1 MNQKRMFMLQFQL
14 TISLSFFIGKTRT
27 VLLAGLALNTQGSLV
42 KGFTPLRAATA
53 GFFLSFMLRSPPSL
67 NLPFFFNS
75 VAANSKYEVTT
86 ALTFFGFNSVDS
98 ATWLKTAL
106 CVNPLAAFM
115 TFMDF
120 MAGAMA
126 TVRSHRNELER

>member
-75 VAANSKYEVTT
+75 PAASSRYEVTT
-86 ALTFFGFNSVDS
+86 ALTCFGLSSVLS
-98 ATWLKTAL
+98 ATLENAAL
-106 CVNPLAAFM
+106 AVKPAAPAF
-115 TFMDF
+115 FIAF
-120 MAGAMA
+120 IAGAMMQ
-126 TVRSHRNELER
+126 NLL